1 MRMNNLNNESVYIF
15 KSLGF
20 KPLYHIIVNYGDL
33 DSNLVNEVNIRKYR
47 LISDYRYIVDDDE
60 LQNLVPYA
68 YPSLTYSY
76 NLWRLLEYI
85 YKYMPDIYNEIT
97 TVYID
102 TEKEKRFEYQI
113 INNLYYI
120 LKNNNYNTYIN
131 IDYKNFDY
139 GKEIAYDL

>member
-20 KPLYHIIVNYGDL
+20 KPLYHIIANYGDL
-33 DSNLVNEVNIRKYR
+33 DNDLVNEVNIRKYR

-102 TEKEKRFEYQI
+102 TKKEKRFEYQI

-139 GKEIAYDL
+139 RKEIAYGL

>member
-33 DSNLVNEVNIRKYR
+33 DNDLVNEVNIRKYR